1 MDGRIESGPGGIMF
15 KLKRFMPRRDG
26 QAAPRHAFKRK
37 RIFPDM
43 EDMGDSKGNVVMMVT
58 DGASIPNPREWRL
71 VNAWSISI
79 VGAIGTI
86 FALCAIWPEP
96 YLRILRY
103 LPDGVLVTF
112 EITILSICFAVPLGL
127 LTGLGRIS
135 RNRFIC
141 LLASTYVEVI
151 RGIPLLVQ
159 LFYIYYALSRFFQVS
174 GITSAVTSISIC
186 YGAYMGEVFRAGIMA
201 IPKGQSEAARS
212 LGFNR
217 FQTMFFVVLPQAWRT
232 ILPPVGN
239 ECIAMLKDTSLVSIL
254 AVPDIM
260 QRARSFVGTTYLYFE
275 TYTVVALIYL
285 VITLILS
292 KCVSHMEGRL
302 NFYDGK

>member
-1 MDGRIESGPGGIMF
+1 MLILGAPKKAGSVKKPEAARPARQRKGIN
-15 KLKRFMPRRDG
+15 PDNAEEG
-26 QAAPRHAFKRK
+26 HSAAN
-37 RIFPDM
+37 I
-43 EDMGDSKGNVVMMVT
+43 VVVT
-58 DGASIPNPREWRL
+58 DGASIPDPRSKRL
-71 VNAWSISI
+71 INAWSISLAGA
-79 VGAIGTI
+79 VGILL
-86 FALCAIWPEP
+86 FLCMAWPEP
-96 YLRILRY
+96 YRRILFY
-103 LPDGVLVTF
+103 LPDGILVTF
-112 EITILSICFAVPLGL
+112 EITILSIVFAVPLGL
-127 LTGLGRIS
+127 ITGLGRIS
-135 RNRFIC
+135 RNRAIN

-159 LFYIYYALSRFFQVS
+159 LFYIYYALSRFVQVS
-174 GITSAVTSISIC
+174 GITSAVIAIAIC

-201 IPKGQSEAARS
+201 IPKGQNEAARS
-212 LGFNR
+212 IGFNR
-217 FQTMFFVVLPQAWRT
+217 FQTMFYVILPQAWRT

-285 VITLILS
+285 IITLILS

>member
-1 MDGRIESGPGGIMF
+1 MEPQKGE
-15 KLKRFMPRRDG
+15 K
-26 QAAPRHAFKRK
+26 KRK
-37 RIFPDM
+37 SRLWGQGGGKIVP
-43 EDMGDSKGNVVMMVT
+43 ENELGPESKGNIVLVT
-58 DGASIPNPREWRL
+58 DGASIPSPGELRI
-71 VNAWSISI
+71 VNAWSISL
-79 VGAIGTI
+79 VGAIC
-86 FALCAIWPEP
+86 ALLALVLIWPEP
-96 YLRILRY
+96 YRRIVGY
-103 LPDGVLVTF
+103 LPEGALITF
-112 EITILSICFAVPLGL
+112 EITVLSICFAIPLGL

-135 RNRFIC
+135 RNRFIN
-141 LLASTYVEVI
+141 LVASTYVEVI

-174 GITSAVTSISIC
+174 GIASAVTAISVC

-201 IPKGQSEAARS
+201 IPKGQTEAARS

-217 FQTMFFVVLPQAWRT
+217 FQTMFLVVLPQAWRT

-275 TYTVVALIYL
+275 TYTVVALVYL
-285 VITLILS
+285 IITLILS
-292 KCVSHMEGRL
+292 KCVSVMEGRL
-302 NFYDGK
+302 NYYDGK